1 MQKKSIFIS
10 CLICLTL
17 LIFAC
22 VTERAS
28 LKIEKSLPPSKLA
41 YYNDSFDKL
50 REDMWETKIA
60 YIPGEA
66 AIDNFKLADVHIE
79 DGKLGVDTKTGC
91 FSRGGLATKYT
102 IKGDFDIQIDCHIDF
117 LEGIRD
123 MDQFVQLFVV
133 DKGKE
138 IEALDGVMF
147 GLIKRGDR
155 DIGTIFSGY
164 FEEGRLQLGAW
175 HYSGNF
181 HGALRIVRTG
191 DKISLLH
198 REQGKEG
205 WKKLD
210 TIRSTTKDLMF
221 AFRLGNFMGKRTS
234 ITARSSVTARF
245 DNFRINAAEGIIE
258 EDI

>member
-28 LKIEKSLPPSKLA
+28 LKIEKSLPQSKLA
-41 YYNDSFDKL
+41 YYNDPFDKL
-50 REDMWETKIA
+50 MEDMWENSM

-66 AIDNFKLADVHIE
+66 AMSNFKPADVRIE
-79 DGKLGVDTKTGC
+79 DGKLRVETKTGC
-91 FSRGGLATKYT
+91 FSRGGLSTKYT
-102 IKGDFDIQIDCHIDF
+102 IKGGFDIQIDCHIDF
-117 LEGIRD
+117 LEGTHD

-133 DKGKE
+133 DKSKE

-147 GLIKRGDR
+147 GLVKRGDR
-155 DIGTIFSGY
+155 DFGTIFSSY
-164 FEEGRLQLGAW
+164 FKEGRFHLGAW
-175 HYSGNF
+175 HYMGNF

-191 DKISLLH
+191 DKISLLYK
-198 REQGKEG
+198 EQGKEG
-205 WKKLD
+205 WKELD

-221 AFRLGNFMGKRTS
+221 AFRLGNFIAKRTS
-234 ITARSSVTARF
+234 ITAGSSVTARF

-258 EDI
+258 DEI

>member
-41 YYNDSFDKL
+41 YCNDSFDKL
-50 REDMWETKIA
+50 REDMWENSN

-66 AIDNFKLADVHIE
+66 AMSNFKPADVRIE
-79 DGKLGVDTKTGC
+79 DGKLRVTTKTGY
-91 FSRGGLATKYT
+91 FSKGGLSTKYT

-117 LEGIRD
+117 LEGNYG
-123 MDQFVQLFVV
+123 MDQFVHLFVV

-147 GLIKRGDR
+147 GLVKRGDR

-164 FEEGRLQLGAW
+164 YEKGRYQFGAW
-175 HYSGNF
+175 HYMGNF
-181 HGALRIVRTG
+181 HGALRIVRMG

-205 WKKLD
+205 WKELD

-221 AFRLGNFMGKRTS
+221 AFRVGNFIVKRTS
-234 ITARSSVTARF
+234 ITAGSSVIARF

-258 EDI
+258 DEI